1 MKRKLRAN
9 KISRVTEVVSV
20 IAGFKQV
27 VPQAR
32 NLSVWIT
39 LILCSSGFQK
49 TFAQNTIYKRKHLEF
64 YDDKKVHYGFF
75 FGVPN
80 TRFQIKHNDAYNTSP
95 VQDTVR
101 SMNTPNSIGFRMGF
115 LMNVYMS
122 PRLDF
127 RFSPLT
133 LSIYSRPV
141 DYTFTNGTEQRLIR
155 ESTWLEFPFMLKYKS
170 VRRGNTRMY
179 AVAGFRAGLEA
190 NVRRRQNANRGN
202 GQMSTRSADLAVEYG
217 VGLERFF
224 EYFKFTPEL
233 HFSHGIANVI
243 QPSTSIYNAGIS
255 RMTTHTVTLY
265 MMFE

>member
-1 MKRKLRAN
+1 MTRKLRAN
-9 KISRVTEVVSV
+9 ELLQGTDVRSV
-20 IAGFKQV
+20 GIYASKGFSQTRK
-27 VPQAR
+27 
-32 NLSVWIT
+32 LSV
-39 LILCSSGFQK
+39 LISLFFCSVTISK
-49 TFAQNTIYKRKHLEF
+49 TFAQNTLYKRKHLEF
-64 YDDKKVHYGFF
+64 YDDKSVHYGFF

-80 TRFQIKHNDAYNTSP
+80 TRFQIKHDNAYNASP
-95 VQDTVR
+95 VQDSVR

-133 LSIYSRPV
+133 ISIYSRPV
-141 DYTFTNGTEQRLIR
+141 NYTFTNGSEQQLIR
-155 ESTWLEFPFMLKYKS
+155 ESTWVEFPFMLKYKS
-170 VRRGNTRMY
+170 IRRGNTRMY

-190 NVRRRQNANRGN
+190 NVRRRQNINRGN
-202 GQMSTRSADLAVEYG
+202 GQMSTRSADFALEYG

-233 HFSHGIANVI
+233 HFSHGIANMI
-243 QPSTSIYNAGIS
+243 QPSNSIYNAGIS

-265 MMFE
+265 LMFE

>member
-1 MKRKLRAN
+1 MKRKLQAN
-9 KISRVTEVVSV
+9 NFLKSTDVQSVVLYISKAVPNPQKLPLW
-20 IAGFKQV
+20 IALLGC
-27 VPQAR
+27 
-32 NLSVWIT
+32 T
-39 LILCSSGFQK
+39 LMVQK
-49 TFAQNTIYKRKHLEF
+49 TFAQNTLYKRKHLEF
-64 YDDKKVHYGFF
+64 YDDKMVHYGFF

-80 TRFQIKHNDAYNTSP
+80 TRFQIKHNEAYNSP
-95 VQDTVR
+95 PQDSIR

-133 LSIYSRPV
+133 ISIYSRPV
-141 DYTFTNGTEQRLIR
+141 DYTFVSGKEQELIR
-155 ESTWLEFPFMLKYKS
+155 ESTWVEFPFMLKYKS
-170 VRRGNTRMY
+170 IRRGNTRMY

-190 NVRRRQNANRGN
+190 NVRRRQNINRGN
-202 GQMSTRSADLAVEYG
+202 GQMSTKSADFAVEYG

-233 HFSHGIANVI
+233 HFSHGIANMI
-243 QPSTSIYNAGIS
+243 QPSNSIYNAGIR

-265 MMFE
+265 LMFE